1 MLTGHPDRL
10 FDLGFPDTHDRLS
23 ASLAFCKLNCWE
35 TCCELG
41 PELGILLMIMVRWDT
56 LACRQAG
63 ACRILPYLLFRERE
77 RVSEKPDVVVVGAG
91 PTGLACAIEAQK
103 ANLQTLVIEKG
114 CLVNSLFNYPVGMT
128 FFTTRERLEI
138 GEIPFSSVNLKP
150 TRTEALE
157 YYRRAA
163 EHYRLPMR
171 FFERVLGV
179 EGADGDFRV
188 RTETRNGEGKRYAAR
203 KVIMATGYYDL
214 PNLLGIPGEDL
225 PKVSHYYSEA
235 HQFYGQKVAVVGGAN
250 SAAIAALDLARH
262 GAEVTLIV
270 REPELSR
277 HIKYWIRPDLE
288 NRIKEG
294 SVKALFQAEAK
305 EIAADWICVH
315 QSGRPLKLA
324 NDFVFALTG
333 YHPDFDLLRS
343 VGIEINPHTLRPV
356 CNPET
361 LESNVPGIYL
371 AGVII
376 AGMDTNEI
384 FIENG
389 RFHGHQIVADIV
401 KKSPRRA

>member
-1 MLTGHPDRL
+1 MAD
-10 FDLGFPDTHDRLS
+10 
-23 ASLAFCKLNCWE
+23 K
-35 TCCELG
+35 
-41 PELGILLMIMVRWDT
+41 V
-56 LACRQAG
+56 
-63 ACRILPYLLFRERE
+63 
-77 RVSEKPDVVVVGAG
+77 DVLVVGAG

-103 ANLQTLVIEKG
+103 AKLKALVVEKG
-114 CLVNSLFNYPVGMT
+114 CLVNSLFNYPAGMT

-163 EHYRLPMR
+163 EHYRLPIR

-188 RTETRNGEGKRYAAR
+188 PTQTRSGEGKCYSTR
-203 KVIMATGYYDL
+203 KVVMATGYYDL
-214 PNLLGIPGEDL
+214 PNLLGIPGEGL
-225 PKVSHYYSEA
+225 AKVSHYYSEA
-235 HQFYGQKVAVVGGAN
+235 HQFYGQKVAVIGGAN
-250 SAAIAALDLARH
+250 SAAIAALDLSRH
-262 GAEVTLIV
+262 GAEVTMIV

-277 HIKYWIRPDLE
+277 HIKYWIRPDIE
-288 NRIKEG
+288 NRIREG
-294 SVKALFQAEAK
+294 SIQALYQAEVK

-315 QSGRPLKLA
+315 QAGQPLRLA

-333 YHPDFDLLRS
+333 YHPDFDLLRG
-343 VGIEINPHTLRPV
+343 VGVEINPQTMRPA
-356 CNPET
+356 CDPQT
-361 LESNVPGIYL
+361 LESNVPGVYL

-401 KKSPRRA
+401 RKSSPGI